1 MHMTSTP
8 GTPPG
13 RLAANGLL
21 ESDLW
26 IDRPDAPDE
35 VARRARLGELSES
48 EAGHLAHFLEHGYFV
63 FRPALDERLFDELLA
78 DVDRVWTEQPPD
90 AAFAFHSLLTRF
102 SGNDAANRRVGCRL
116 GDFHGY
122 SPAALALYLQ
132 PEIHRY
138 ARLILDEEVVAKQSI
153 FFEWGSGQALHRDPI
168 HVRVH
173 PASHLVAAWIALE
186 DISAG
191 SGPLTYVPGSHRIP
205 YQEFEPGRYYADIE
219 KDGAAAIQAAE
230 AADLER
236 CRAAGLA
243 ARPFLARRGEVLIW
257 HHSLLH
263 GGSIPTDPEA
273 TRKSFVV
280 HLSSL
285 ANTAEVGSTYID
297 PYLPRDPGAK
307 PRTAPYVS
315 RRVITVDG
323 CHGFEDPLRERL
335 RVEVK
340 VAARAAAAAAAER
353 AGALGARVAELEGR
367 IAAMEASRF
376 WRLRNSWFALKRA
389 LGVTAES

>member
-1 MHMTSTP
+1 MTSSP

-26 IDRPDAPDE
+26 IDRPDAADE
-35 VARRARLGELSES
+35 LARRVDRGEISGV
-48 EAGHLAHFLEHGYFV
+48 EATHLAHFLEHGYFV
-63 FRPALDERLFDELLA
+63 FRPAIDERLFDELLS
-78 DVDRVWTEQPPD
+78 DVDRVWREQPPD

-102 SGNDAANRRVGCRL
+102 SGHDEASRRVGCRL

-153 FFEWGSGQALHRDPI
+153 FFQWGSGQALHRDPI

-191 SGPLTYVPGSHRIP
+191 SGPLTYVPGSHRVP
-205 YQEFEPGRYYADIE
+205 YQEFEPGRYFADIG
-219 KDGAAAIQAAE
+219 KDGAAAIQALE
-230 AADLER
+230 TADIER
-236 CRAAGLA
+236 CRAAGLE

-285 ANTAEVGSTYID
+285 ANTHEVGSTYVD
-297 PYLPRDPGAK
+297 PYLPRDPGEP
-307 PRTAPYVS
+307 PRSAPYVS
-315 RRVITVDG
+315 RRVITLDG
-323 CHGFEDPLRERL
+323 CHGFEDPLRARM
-335 RVEVK
+335 RDEVAT
-340 VAARAAAAAAAER
+340 AARQAGVVVTERTTALERQRAE
-353 AGALGARVAELEGR
+353 LEARVA
-367 IAAMEASRF
+367 AMESSRF
-376 WRLRNSWFALKRA
+376 WKLRNSWFSIKRA
-389 LGVTAES
+389 VGLTRER

>member
-13 RLAANGLL
+13 RLTPDGFL

-26 IDRPDAPDE
+26 IDRPDAKE
-35 VARRARLGELSES
+35 ELARRQASGAISEE
-48 EAGHLAHFLEHGYFV
+48 EANHLADFIDNGYFV
-63 FRPALDERLFDELLA
+63 FRPAIPERLFDELLA
-78 DVDRVWTEQPPD
+78 DVDRVWEEQPAD
-90 AAFAFHSLLTRF
+90 ASFAHQSLLTRF
-102 SGNDAANRRVGCRL
+102 SGKDGDNRQPGCRL

-122 SPAALALYLQ
+122 SPAAQALYLNPQ
-132 PEIHRY
+132 IHRF
-138 ARLILDEEVVAKQSI
+138 AELILDEPPVAKQSI

-191 SGPLTYVPGSHRIP
+191 SGPLTYVPGSHRVP
-205 YQEFEPGRYYADIE
+205 YHQFEPGRYYADIG
-219 KDGAAAIQAAE
+219 KDDFATLRAGE
-230 AADLER
+230 AADLDR
-236 CRAAGLA
+236 CRAEGLEPV
-243 ARPFLARRGEVLIW
+243 PFLARKGEVLIW

-263 GGSIPTDPEA
+263 GGSMPTDPRA

-285 ANTAEVGSTYID
+285 ANTHEVSSTYVD
-297 PYLPRDPGAK
+297 PYLPRDAAGK
-307 PRTAPYVS
+307 PVNAIHS
-315 RRVITVDG
+315 AHRVLEVDG
-323 CHGFEDPLRERL
+323 CRGFENPL
-335 RVEVK
+335 
-340 VAARAAAAAAAER
+340 AER
-353 AGALGARVAELEGR
+353 VRKEIVGLALQGRAGLDARIVELEGR

-376 WRLRNSWFALKRA
+376 WKLRNSWFSIKRS
-389 LGVTAES
+389 LGLTTER